1 MKRRPRQSGGFT
13 LIELLVVV
21 AIIALLAALLLPA
34 LARAKA
40 KARRIQ
46 CLSNLKQVTLGFH
59 GFATDNGVYPWRLPV
74 NEGGSKTRKKVY
86 YTFLATQVE
95 LATPKIL
102 ACPSDTRA
110 MVQQWSRLADTNIS
124 YFIGV
129 DSKEH
134 KIGMLLAGDRNLE
147 GGKPNTSCPVAGVNG
162 VAIEFALAQ
171 IPKLFWGAQIH
182 RNVGNVSIGDASAH
196 QVNIRA
202 TRELLLASDD
212 DRGGSFNNHI
222 LKP

>member
-1 MKRRPRQSGGFT
+1 MKRCARHAGGFT

-46 CLSNLKQVTLGFH
+46 CLNNLKQVTIGFH
-59 GFATDNGVYPWRLPV
+59 AFATDNGVYPWRLPIK
-74 NEGGSKTRKKVY
+74 EGGSQTRKKVY

-102 ACPSDTRA
+102 ACPSDTRRL
-110 MVQQWSRLADTNIS
+110 VQQWAQLSDTNIS

-134 KIGMLLAGDRNLE
+134 KIGMLLAGDRNIE
-147 GGKPNTSCPVAGVNG
+147 GGKPNTSCPVAGVTG
-162 VAIEFALAQ
+162 VAIEFALPQ
-171 IPKLFWGAQIH
+171 ISKLYWGAKIH
-182 RNVGNVSIGDASAH
+182 QNVGNVSIGDASAH
-196 QVNIRA
+196 QVNTRA